1 VSDLVRALDAPEIT
15 VYRKSAPYLLNIMR
29 DYALQMEIRFLNSI
43 SCKSKMNSSID
54 HSLTLFRSGGG

>member
-1 VSDLVRALDAPEIT
+1 VAAVSDLVRALDAPEIT

-43 SCKSKMNSSID
+43 SC
-54 HSLTLFRSGGG
+54 